1 MAIHSFLKA
10 EKGDPDWQF
19 SPDDYYGKE
28 FKIIDASMV
37 EIKEKAVERVILRQN
52 PTEKELLAKRLCMI
66 LNKESVLDMIIL
78 NDVEPDLQQVFLYEI
93 HLKPA
98 SNLNLGIF
106 AKDGKLN
113 KHIIQVYQE
122 EGSILTIYGLISNQ
136 VGGDSEV
143 ITKSVYNG
151 NKSVSNQLFLGL
163 AGKDSQTVYISTIIA
178 ENAAHDSVIGIENTN
193 LILNDGGRCYSKPE
207 TYVLAENV
215 ISRSSSEI
223 TKLDTEKLDYLQSK
237 GIKNEVAVALLVSS
251 FKNQV
256 IDLIQLQSVQDE
268 VKEMYTTT
276 INT

>member
-19 SPDDYYGKE
+19 SPEDYYGKE
-28 FKIIDASMV
+28 FKIVDAHMID
-37 EIKEKAVERVILRQN
+37 IKEKAIERVILRQN
-52 PTEKELLAKRLCMI
+52 PTEKELLAKRLHI
-66 LNKESVLDMIIL
+66 LLNSDSVLDMIIL
-78 NDVEPDLQQVFLYEI
+78 NDVDLNLQQVFLYEI
-93 HLKPA
+93 HLRPG
-98 SNLNLGIF
+98 SSINLGIF

-136 VGGDSEV
+136 VGGDSEI

-151 NKSVSNQLFLGL
+151 HRAISNQLFVGV
-163 AGKDSQTVYISTIIA
+163 AGKDSQTVYTSTIIA
-178 ENAAHDSVIGIENTN
+178 DDNAFDSVIGIENQN
-193 LILNDGGRCYSKPE
+193 LILDAGGRCYSKPD
-207 TYVLAENV
+207 TLVLAENV
-215 ISRSSSEI
+215 ISRTASEI

-237 GIKNEVAVALLVSS
+237 GITNEHATSLLVSS

-268 VKEMYTTT
+268 VKEMYA
-276 INT
+276 I